1 MEELFHFFGELGKG
15 RRGEG
20 EKESQK
26 SESSN
31 QLPSPIE
38 RRLII
43 QWCRM
48 SKSKEDEENKK
59 QDPTRVVEYG
69 NEGHDNYGNEEYKTA
84 FLSKEGIGN
93 VTSVQLPDRQEVEG
107 RYEKTHP
114 SCITDGM
121 KKNVIIFRNLTHHD
135 TLDQREK

>member
-1 MEELFHFFGELGKG
+1 MEELFHLFGELGKR

-43 QWCRM
+43 QWGWM
-48 SKSKEDEENKK
+48 AKSEEDEENKK
-59 QDPTRVVEYG
+59 QDPTWVVEYG
-69 NEGHDNYGNEEYKTA
+69 NEGHDNYGNEEYETTL
-84 FLSKEGIGN
+84 LSKEGIGD
-93 VTSVQLPDRQEVEG
+93 VASVQLPDRQEVEG
-107 RYEKTHP
+107 RYEETHP
-114 SCITDGM
+114 SRIANGM
-121 KKNVIIFRNLTHHD
+121 KKNVIIFRNLTHYQM
-135 TLDQREK
+135 LDKGE